1 MVTKAS
7 GSTLLIIGT
16 SLVAGGVIL
25 VAATENT
32 YTQALGLVLV
42 GAGGITIYKGIEVM
56 ISSRRDRY
64 EMRGHGGLQTGLRV
78 SF

>member
-16 SLVAGGVIL
+16 AMVAGGYVLLESTDGNRGTVIGMIL
-25 VAATENT
+25 MGV
-32 YTQALGLVLV
+32 
-42 GAGGITIYKGIEVM
+42 GGITIYKGIEVL
-56 ISSRRDRY
+56 IFSGRGGHEY
-64 EMRGHGGLQTGLRV
+64 RGHGGLKLALKV

>member
-16 SLVAGGVIL
+16 ALVAGGYVLLESTNAYSGTVIGMIL
-25 VAATENT
+25 MGV
-32 YTQALGLVLV
+32 
-42 GAGGITIYKGIEVM
+42 GGITIFKGVEVL
-56 ISSRRDRY
+56 IFAGRGGHEY
-64 EMRGHGGLQTGLRV
+64 RGHGGLKLALKV